1 MVYICVYSFR
11 ETNQTKNHFKM
22 KTLLRGICLVA
33 LIASMAFAQT
43 IPFKSV
49 SNSTATDTVTNTG
62 VKLQKINTKSASV
75 GALVQVN
82 ILKLTGTSAGVV
94 RLFGSVDGTNF
105 IRINKTDSLN
115 VANVT
120 PVQPVIFDVSPNKY
134 PFYQVQVTGSGTS
147 TYTVKSFLGVKK

>member
-1 MVYICVYSFR
+1 
-11 ETNQTKNHFKM
+11 M
-22 KTLLRGICLVA
+22 KTLLRGICLIA
-33 LIASMAFAQT
+33 LITTMAFSQT

-120 PVQPVIFDVSPNKY
+120 TVQPV
-134 PFYQVQVTGSGTS
+134 
-147 TYTVKSFLGVKK
+147 LA